1 MKYIEELISK
11 PWVIKIIWTIVII
24 IVSVLLYK
32 VLIGILVKSIDN
44 NNSKIFSNKKAK
56 TYIKLI
62 KSISRYIFILLTIL
76 LLLQT
81 YGINISSI
89 IAGVG
94 VLGVVFG
101 LAIQDWLKDIIR
113 GSSILSDNYFSVGD
127 VVKYKNIE
135 GKVLVIGLKTTKIQE
150 LKTSNILSIAN
161 RNIDEIEVVSNLIY
175 VRIPM
180 PYEVSVKKA
189 EKAINDIVG
198 LVKKCDKVDDCMYI
212 GVTELA
218 DSSVQ
223 YLLKVVCNPNFK
235 LQVGRDTLRSIL
247 LGLEKNNIEVPYN
260 QIDIHQK

>member
-1 MKYIEELISK
+1 MKFIEEALSNPFVVKSIYA
-11 PWVIKIIWTIVII
+11 VII
-24 IVSVLLYK
+24 IIISVLSYK
-32 VLIGILVKSIDN
+32 ILMGILLKSIDN

-56 TYIKLI
+56 TYVKLI
-62 KSISRYIFILLTIL
+62 KSISRYIFILLTVL

-127 VVKYKNIE
+127 VVKYKGIE
-135 GKVLVIGLKTTKIQE
+135 GKVLVLGLKTTKIQD

-180 PYEVSVKKA
+180 PYEVPVKKA
-189 EKAINDIVG
+189 EKAINDIIE
-198 LVKKCDKVDDCMYI
+198 LVKENDKINDCKYM

-218 DSSVQ
+218 DSSIQ
-223 YLLKVVCNPNFK
+223 YLLQVTCNPNVK
-235 LQVGRDTLRSIL
+235 LQANRDTLRSVL
-247 LGLEKNNIEVPYN
+247 LGLEKNKIEVPYN
-260 QIDIHQK
+260 QIDVHQK